1 MEKRFMTSLEEINAR
16 LLGISTIPRATFS
29 ICLKMNFVK
38 PQKISTHS
46 AHSEIVISILS
57 IGCLIVRLHEILFQ
71 TDAENFSFLSYK
83 TKKFCS

>member
-1 MEKRFMTSLEEINAR
+1 M
-16 LLGISTIPRATFS
+16 
-29 ICLKMNFVK
+29 K
-38 PQKISTHS
+38 PHKILTHS

-83 TKKFCS
+83 TKKFLFLKRYNLGRSQYQNKKGFVYFFFLRALKWYA